1 MNIIEA
7 IKSGKRFRRRLN
19 SMWGAPNFWYE
30 ALSEADIANRLSR
43 PMWAYEDL
51 VADDWEVEQVPIA
64 VTEAEFD
71 AAWDKASSINSAGQ
85 WLASFK
91 DTLKKELGL

>member
-1 MNIIEA
+1 MRIQEA
-7 IKSGKRFRRRLN
+7 IKSGKRFRRAGWIESGKVN
-19 SMWGAPNFWYE
+19 PDYWTYA
-30 ALSEADIANRLSR
+30 SR
-43 PMWAYEDL
+43 GSFTLLTEDL
-51 VADDWEVEQVPIA
+51 LAEDWEVKPVSIA

-91 DTLKKELGL
+91 GTLKKELGL

>member
-1 MNIIEA
+1 MTLQEA
-7 IKSGKRFRRRLN
+7 IKSRRRFRR
-19 SMWGAPNFWYE
+19 PNCPYWSQSPITGGFPYSKITLE
-30 ALSEADIANRLSR
+30 FDDIL
-43 PMWAYEDL
+43 
-51 VADDWEVEQVPIA
+51 ADDWEVEQVPIA